1 VGPSD
6 ALPQFRP
13 ALGLVRAAAM
23 PGPRASTSYD
33 DDGQSEHGCGL
44 LGCQSAE
51 ETHLNQAG
59 LSRIMARQLIQGVI
73 NSNREKGQ
81 QYFEPNES
89 TSQAFARLCQGGVVS
104 SQLGHAEYRDG
115 AHASGSGKDCGE
127 IAGREKDPRDWNVD
141 VTFDPE
147 GVRGYYLRLFRA
159 PKFLLERS
167 RKHSLSRAFAQ
178 FKAAI
183 SVAP

>member
-1 VGPSD
+1 MGPSD

-127 IAGREKDPRDWNVD
+127 IAGRETRPTVWIGENRAEFLRD
-141 VTFDPE
+141 E
-147 GVRGYYLRLFRA
+147 EQ
-159 PKFLLERS
+159 KFL
-167 RKHSLSRAFAQ
+167 RADNKADQAALLPSMHGNFATGSTR
-178 FKAAI
+178 F
-183 SVAP
+183 VLG